1 MSKADSLFNKLANI
15 NYVNEPVVKKSKPK
29 LSEGTKDILAG
40 LTAGAASTFAT
51 YPIDTITTRRQ
62 VSGLNTKGGQG
73 LYRGVGLKL
82 LKNVPG
88 TAITLGTY
96 GVTKRILDKYF
107 PEDDVNALAPSTIVN
122 IKPKEEQVDLF

>member
-1 MSKADSLFNKLANI
+1 M
-15 NYVNEPVVKKSKPK
+15 
-29 LSEGTKDILAG
+29 KD
-40 LTAGAASTFAT
+40 
-51 YPIDTITTRRQ
+51 YHPIEYQLRMQ
-62 VSGLNTKGGQG
+62 Q
-73 LYRGVGLKL
+73 L